1 MATWRDLARQIGALT
16 KLAERDVRVLVAELD
31 DFAERRIALKDVMP
45 MLVDTYGQAAAT
57 VAAEWYDEI
66 ALENARSGRS
76 FSAIAA
82 ELPTN
87 TGSDV
92 LVDWAA
98 SQALTPDSMVELAL
112 GGMQRRIA
120 NMSRATVI
128 GSATYDPRS
137 DGWMRVGDGD
147 NCPFCDML
155 ISRGAVYASD
165 TVRFGAHDDCNCQ
178 AAPSFGSPADIFDV
192 DAYKQSQRRKRDLE
206 MNPEAH
212 ARDNARARQ
221 WIEENLSDEPTA

>member
-16 KLAERDVRVLVAELD
+16 KLAERDVRLLVLELD
-31 DFAERRIALKDVMP
+31 DFAERRVALKDVMP

-57 VAAEWYDEI
+57 VAAEWYDEM
-66 ALENARSGRS
+66 ALEHARGGRS

-82 ELPTN
+82 ELPAN
-87 TGSDV
+87 TGADV

-98 SQALTPDSMVELAL
+98 TEARTPASMLELAL

-128 GSATYDPRS
+128 GSAASDPRS

-155 ISRGAVYASD
+155 ISRGAVYAKD
-165 TVRFGAHDDCNCQ
+165 TVRFGAHDHCNCQ

-192 DAYKQSQRRKRDLE
+192 DKYKRSQRRRDDE
-206 MNPEAH
+206 T
-212 ARDNARARQ
+212 RSKDNERARQ
-221 WIEENLSDEPTA
+221 WIEENLSAEPTA